1 MSVFT
6 QAISGANTRRSFF
19 PVKERFTGDIP
30 IGRVIPEYCDF
41 CVPGDIWH
49 LKQLC
54 FMRTQPMLAPLLT
67 DLDARVRAWFVPLRQ
82 IEENAELIITGSKNG
97 KFDPELV
104 LPKFAGMFDDVPE
117 AGTTAYDVD
126 KYSALDYM
134 MAAPIGNY
142 KKIKDDKAIMSQYW
156 LKGYEKIWFDWYRD
170 ENLSS
175 FDDFDD
181 FWDTIKVAPG
191 KVEPFYANWRKDY
204 FMSLLPF
211 QQKGIRPTFDFNLV
225 NPDDLTTFF
234 GLTGLDY
241 VTSRAISGTVAGA
254 QSGNNTVD
262 IPIIGD
268 VLLKNTNNAA
278 QNYSIPKG
286 TKLSDINPTSLT
298 TTKTINF
305 EYEKPGIDFQGLAS
319 TLGVDDL
326 RIVTQTQKIM
336 ERLARCGSRY
346 TEYLRA
352 TFGTAPADETLQR
365 VKFLGSYK
373 QRVSVSSVEQNAEDG
388 ETPVGTLRGK
398 GALLSEGNM
407 ETFVCKEFG
416 LLYVTIEV
424 MPKAQYTQGILRK
437 YTYKERF
444 DFPNPAFCGLSEQEV
459 RNGELFIQF
468 NPAEGKEHIN
478 DETLGFTEIYNE
490 LRSGRDKVCGDMR
503 DTQAYWTMAR
513 YFSDTPVLSEELIQA
528 RDSESFALPFA
539 VTDKPQIICEI
550 NNKNG
555 VYRCLTKYGL
565 PGYVDHY

>member
-6 QAISGANTRRSFF
+6 QAVSGANTRRSFF

-104 LPKFAGMFDDVPE
+104 LPKFAGMFDDVPA

-225 NPDDLTTFF
+225 NPDDFSTFF
-234 GLTGLDY
+234 GLNAVKY
-241 VTSRAISGTVAGA
+241 SKQASAYSAISNNGTFSAF
-254 QSGNNTVD
+254 
-262 IPIIGD
+262 PI
-268 VLLKNTNNAA
+268 KNTSGSSVTPDNVNGSFYRVDGENVSFNNIT
-278 QNYSIPKG
+278 Q
-286 TKLSDINPTSLT
+286 
-298 TTKTINF
+298 
-305 EYEKPGIDFQGLAS
+305 GIDFQGLAS

-336 ERLARCGSRY
+336 ERLARCGSRR
-346 TEYLRA
+346 L
-352 TFGTAPADETLQR
+352 APVASSPSGESVR
-365 VKFLGSYK
+365 GPSYK
-373 QRVSVSSVEQNAEDG
+373 
-388 ETPVGTLRGK
+388 
-398 GALLSEGNM
+398 
-407 ETFVCKEFG
+407 
-416 LLYVTIEV
+416 TIHRIFTCNIR
-424 MPKAQYTQGILRK
+424 YCTGR
-437 YTYKERF
+437 
-444 DFPNPAFCGLSEQEV
+444 
-459 RNGELFIQF
+459 RN
-468 NPAEGKEHIN
+468 
-478 DETLGFTEIYNE
+478 
-490 LRSGRDKVCGDMR
+490 
-503 DTQAYWTMAR
+503 
-513 YFSDTPVLSEELIQA
+513 
-528 RDSESFALPFA
+528 FA
-539 VTDKPQIICEI
+539 TC
-550 NNKNG
+550 
-555 VYRCLTKYGL
+555 
-565 PGYVDHY
+565 

>member
-181 FWDTIKVAPG
+181 YWDTIKVAPG

-225 NPDDLTTFF
+225 NPEDFTTFF
-234 GLTGLDY
+234 GLSDIDIDLKTDKALYAGSGFGTNTNKFLEN
-241 VTSRAISGTVAGA
+241 VSGTTQSPNDKLHLGGLNA
-254 QSGNNTVD
+254 QSQSPTWTQAT
-262 IPIIGD
+262 IQ
-268 VLLKNTNNAA
+268 A
-278 QNYSIPKG
+278 QFTG
-286 TKLSDINPTSLT
+286 T
-298 TTKTINF
+298 
-305 EYEKPGIDFQGLAS
+305 PGIDFQGLAS

-373 QRVSVSSVEQNAEDG
+373 QRISVSSVEQNAEDG

-478 DETLGFTEIYNE
+478 DETVGFTEIYNE

-539 VTDKPQIICEI
+539 VTDKPPIICEI
-550 NNKNG
+550 NNRNG